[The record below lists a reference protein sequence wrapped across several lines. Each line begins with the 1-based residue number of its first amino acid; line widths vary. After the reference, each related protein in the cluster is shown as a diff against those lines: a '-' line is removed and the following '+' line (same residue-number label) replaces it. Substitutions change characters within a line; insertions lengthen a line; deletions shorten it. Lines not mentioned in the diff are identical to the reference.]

1 MPPSPPPA
9 SPYSRVVPNQAMLTF
24 ESIQGHQWLS
34 NKIWVL
40 HNNSFFS
47 ALLHEQAV
55 EKRTTKLMS
64 ACEISYTTTTK
75 WPNLFFFALIVHE
88 SWFPILE
95 IQPSPVFFHR
105 DSAQPFGVKWSKFSQ
120 EPRTA
125 TELEMVVSCLISPSS
140 SVLPPSPMCMSP
152 LLSWLFKG
160 WLHCSGFELSLPGT
174 FEWVCACQEG
184 AGRAVSFNPR
194 QMENFDMGDARM
206 KLYGHIAAGNKTR
219 Q

>member
-1 MPPSPPPA
+1 
-9 SPYSRVVPNQAMLTF
+9 
-24 ESIQGHQWLS
+24 
-34 NKIWVL
+34 
-40 HNNSFFS
+40 
-47 ALLHEQAV
+47 
-55 EKRTTKLMS
+55 MS

-95 IQPSPVFFHR
+95 IQPSPDFFHR

-219 Q
+219 QSLGHVHFSKKSWNIASHFFIHDLNKLWGWQNDVLQEHCLHNHWKQL